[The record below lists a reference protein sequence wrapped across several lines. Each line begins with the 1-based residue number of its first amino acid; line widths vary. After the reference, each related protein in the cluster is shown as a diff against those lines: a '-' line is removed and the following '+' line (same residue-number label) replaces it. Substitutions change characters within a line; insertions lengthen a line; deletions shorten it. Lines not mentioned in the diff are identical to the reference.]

1 MAYPQTG
8 ILALGT
14 LSHAYLEFDRR
25 AGVDAAALV
34 AAARQV
40 AAVHATVTG
49 VNLVVGFR
57 PELWAAHA
65 PSAAPDGVTG
75 FAAGRRAGRVHDAR
89 HSHRAG
95 RAADVDG
102 AVACGSWP
110 PRPRSCST
118 STAR

>member
-25 AGVDAAALV
+25 DGVDAAALA

-75 FAAGRRAGRVHDAR
+75 FAEPVVGPDGFTMPATATAPGARR
-89 HSHRAG
+89 
-95 RAADVDG
+95 
-102 AVACGSWP
+102 
-110 PRPRSCST
+110 T
-118 STAR
+118 STAP